1 MNNKLGF
8 QISAFWA
15 SIFFF
20 AFSIGGNY
28 SNPGEVLV
36 WINISSVL
44 SAVFCNAWL
53 AMKFVPS
60 EKCQDDVIFTGL
72 MIMLVIL
79 FVGCGIFIVSF
90 SSNLIGEAL
99 NELKPGEVY
108 SEFVAHSRSLI
119 KGLGAVKD
127 AAQSG
132 DPEQLSGIGQHF
144 HWILAAIGVI
154 AISLPL
160 VWSSIPDW
168 MLKGTKR
175 MFWTT
180 VGAVIAFF
188 VIWGILAIGN
198 FTFYIEGMKWTGE
211 NDNITTVTL
220 LAILTL
226 INVFAFFRCKP
237 ATDNS

>member
-15 SIFFF
+15 SILFL

-28 SNPGEVLV
+28 SNPGEILV

-44 SAVFCNAWL
+44 SAVFFNAWL
-53 AMKFVPS
+53 AMKFVPT
-60 EKCQDDVIFTGL
+60 EKCQDDVIFTSL

-79 FVGCGIFIVSF
+79 FVGCGIFAVSF

-108 SEFVAHSRSLI
+108 GEFVSHSKSLI

-144 HWILAAIGVI
+144 HWVLAAIGVI
-154 AISLPL
+154 SISLPL
-160 VWSSIPDW
+160 VWSSIPGW
-168 MLKGTKR
+168 MLKGAKR

-180 VGAVIAFF
+180 IGVVIAFF
-188 VIWGILAIGN
+188 VIWGILAVGN
-198 FTFYIEGMKWTGE
+198 FTFYTKAAEWMGE
-211 NDNITTVTL
+211 NKNIAKVIL
-220 LAILTL
+220 LGILVL

-237 ATDNS
+237 SADNG